1 MVIESITIKNL
12 GVYAGEVSLD
22 LQPKSPEQPVV
33 LIGGLN
39 GRGKTTLRNSILLCL
54 HGDNARCSN
63 RKGLGYKQYLESLIS
78 RNAKKDESTSIALT
92 YHRKVAGRVQ
102 RLQIKRHWEK
112 INGEIHENFTVHIM
126 PNDNAMEIDRTLA
139 TNWNEHIESYFPAS
153 LANLFFFDGEDI
165 SRLSNPKEIQK
176 LIQSAL
182 SSLLGLNIIDRLE
195 LDLTRYIKELID
207 KSEGSDEQVAF
218 QKTEEDLRNVL
229 AEHNLCQKNLDE
241 AELANRKMNKNLDE
255 AKQRYI
261 DKGGELEEQSKSLQ
275 LKEQNLVLELET
287 LREKYRALAEGPGF
301 LQLVEPLLKMAHKQ
315 ALVEYRIRKS
325 AELVEHDIERD
336 EEIIKRISEI
346 FDQATEL
353 KKIKEVLDSTRA
365 KQSKSSEVILNSDDK
380 LERILS
386 HTVGHV
392 LPSEKNNFVTFISEF
407 RAKELELEQVR
418 ENLTNVPDAQ
428 LISLLREK
436 KNQATHACET
446 AKVRLDY
453 CQERLHESAA
463 RLVRAQNAREIAE
476 STFRGLKEIR
486 TKKLRAEQ
494 ARETIRQFR
503 TTTTNKKLDQIS
515 DLISDAFCRL
525 IGKKSLIKNIKI
537 NQDTFGLILTKPG
550 GENMPYEQL
559 SRGES
564 QIMAFAVLWGL
575 SKASGRPLPTVIDT
589 PLSRLDNTNRVNVAE
604 NYFHQASHQVIILST
619 DTEIVGEIFEKM
631 KPGIGKKFSL
641 TFNDET
647 HSTLINTGYFA

>member
-1 MVIESITIKNL
+1 MVIESIIIKNL
-12 GVYAGEVSLD
+12 GVYAGEVTLN
-22 LQPKSPEQPVV
+22 LQPKSLEQPVV

-78 RNAKKDESTSIALT
+78 RNAKKGESTSITLT
-92 YHRKVAGRVQ
+92 YHRKVAGKVQ
-102 RLQIKRHWEK
+102 RLQIKRQWEK
-112 INGEIHENFTVHIM
+112 IDGEINENFTVHIM
-126 PNDNAMEIDRTLA
+126 PDDNAMEIDRTLA

-165 SRLSNPKEIQK
+165 TRLSNPKEIQK
-176 LIQSAL
+176 LVQSAL

-207 KSEGSDEQVAF
+207 KSEGTDEQLAF
-218 QKTEEDLRNVL
+218 QKTEEDLRTIL
-229 AEHNLCQKNLDE
+229 AEHKLCEKNLDE
-241 AELANRKMNKNLDE
+241 AELSHRKTNKNLDE

-275 LKEQNLVLELET
+275 LKEESLVAELET
-287 LREKYRALAEGPGF
+287 LREKFRVLAEGPGF
-301 LQLVEPLLKMAHKQ
+301 LQLVEPLLKAAHKQ
-315 ALVEYRIRKS
+315 ALIESKIRKS
-325 AELVEHDIERD
+325 SELLEHDIERD
-336 EEIIKRISEI
+336 NEIISRISKI
-346 FDQATEL
+346 FDQAGEL
-353 KKIKEVLDSTRA
+353 KKIEEVLNSTRT
-365 KQSKSSEVILNSDDK
+365 KQIKSSEVILNSDDK

-386 HTVGHV
+386 NTVEYT
-392 LPSEKNNFVTFISEF
+392 LASERNNFTTFISEF
-407 RAKELELEQVR
+407 RAKESELEQVR

-436 KNQATHACET
+436 KIQAASACET

-453 CQERLHESAA
+453 CQERLQESTTK
-463 RLVRAQNAREIAE
+463 LVRAQNAKEIAE
-476 STFRGLKEIR
+476 STFRGLKEIQ

-515 DLISDAFCRL
+515 DLITDAFCRL
-525 IGKKSLIKNIKI
+525 IGKKSLIKNITI
-537 NQDTFGLILTKPG
+537 NQDTFGLLLTKPG

-559 SRGES
+559 SSGES

-631 KPGIGKKFSL
+631 KPGIGKIFSL

>member
-453 CQERLHESAA
+453 CQERLHESAT

-559 SRGES
+559 SSGES

>member
-63 RKGLGYKQYLESLIS
+63 RKGLGYKQYLDSLIS
-78 RNAKKDESTSIALT
+78 RNAKKGESTSITLT
-92 YHRKVAGRVQ
+92 YHRKVAGKVQ

-112 INGEIHENFTVHIM
+112 IDGEIHENFTVHM
-126 PNDNAMEIDRTLA
+126 LPDDNAMEIDRTLA

-207 KSEGSDEQVAF
+207 KSDGSDEQNAF

-241 AELANRKMNKNLDE
+241 AELANRKMNKNFDE
-255 AKQRYI
+255 SKQRYK

-275 LKEQNLVLELET
+275 MKEESLVLELET
-287 LREKYRALAEGPGF
+287 LREKYRLLAEGPGF
-301 LQLVEPLLKMAHKQ
+301 LQLVEPLLKAAHKQ
-315 ALVEYRIRKS
+315 VLIESKIRKS
-325 AELVEHDIERD
+325 TELLEHDIERD
-336 EEIIKRISEI
+336 EEIIKRISKF
-346 FDQATEL
+346 FDQRSEL
-353 KKIKEVLDSTRA
+353 NKIKEILESTRA
-365 KQSKSSEVILNSDDK
+365 KQGKSAEIILNSDDK

-386 HTVGHV
+386 HTVGHS
-392 LPSEKNNFVTFISEF
+392 LPSEKSNFIIFISEF

-436 KNQATHACET
+436 KNQAAHACET

-453 CQERLHESAA
+453 CQERVHESTT

-476 STFRGLKEIR
+476 STFRGLKEIQ

-494 ARETIRQFR
+494 ARETIRLFR

-515 DLISDAFCRL
+515 ELITDAFCRL
-525 IGKKSLIKNIKI
+525 IGKKSLIKNITI
-537 NQDTFGLILTKPG
+537 NQDTFGLLLTKPG

-559 SRGES
+559 SSGES

-647 HSTLINTGYFA
+647 HSTLINTGYFS